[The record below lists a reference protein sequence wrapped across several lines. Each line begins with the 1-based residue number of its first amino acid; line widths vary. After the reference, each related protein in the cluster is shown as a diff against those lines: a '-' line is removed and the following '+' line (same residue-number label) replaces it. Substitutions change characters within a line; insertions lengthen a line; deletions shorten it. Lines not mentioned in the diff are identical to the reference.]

1 MRLAQIIVT
10 RSQGSAARQL
20 RDFTVEG
27 FPSNRIL
34 KKFMMEKRLRKICKQ
49 EGESMRLLDSQKAE
63 LEKAVEETEKLVE
76 QTLAEES
83 PAEVKIRMD
92 IEELTGKMGLLN
104 CQLVKVRITAL
115 LNIFLKLWIQG
126 GKLIVVQI

>member
-1 MRLAQIIVT
+1 
-10 RSQGSAARQL
+10 
-20 RDFTVEG
+20 
-27 FPSNRIL
+27 
-34 KKFMMEKRLRKICKQ
+34 
-49 EGESMRLLDSQKAE
+49 MRLLESQKAE

-104 CQLVKVRITAL
+104 SQLVKVRITGL
-115 LNIFLKLWIQG
+115 LNIFLKIWIQG

>member
-1 MRLAQIIVT
+1 
-10 RSQGSAARQL
+10 
-20 RDFTVEG
+20 
-27 FPSNRIL
+27 
-34 KKFMMEKRLRKICKQ
+34 
-49 EGESMRLLDSQKAE
+49 MRLLESQKAE

-104 CQLVKVRITAL
+104 CQLVKVRITGL
-115 LNIFLKLWIQG
+115 LNIFLKIWIQE

>member
-1 MRLAQIIVT
+1 
-10 RSQGSAARQL
+10 
-20 RDFTVEG
+20 
-27 FPSNRIL
+27 
-34 KKFMMEKRLRKICKQ
+34 MEKRLKKICKQ
-49 EGESMRLLDSQKAE
+49 EAESLRLLESQKAE

-115 LNIFLKLWIQG
+115 LNIFLKIWIQG

>member
-1 MRLAQIIVT
+1 
-10 RSQGSAARQL
+10 
-20 RDFTVEG
+20 
-27 FPSNRIL
+27 
-34 KKFMMEKRLRKICKQ
+34 
-49 EGESMRLLDSQKAE
+49 MRLLESQKAE

-115 LNIFLKLWIQG
+115 SDLKQMYIQEA
-126 GKLIVVQI
+126 LASTQIKYTNKYAQKVTCSRF

>member
-1 MRLAQIIVT
+1 
-10 RSQGSAARQL
+10 
-20 RDFTVEG
+20 
-27 FPSNRIL
+27 
-34 KKFMMEKRLRKICKQ
+34 
-49 EGESMRLLDSQKAE
+49 MRLLESQKAE

-83 PAEVKIRMD
+83 LAEVKIRMD

-104 CQLVKVRITAL
+104 SQLVKVRITGL
-115 LNIFLKLWIQG
+115 LNIFLKIWTRE